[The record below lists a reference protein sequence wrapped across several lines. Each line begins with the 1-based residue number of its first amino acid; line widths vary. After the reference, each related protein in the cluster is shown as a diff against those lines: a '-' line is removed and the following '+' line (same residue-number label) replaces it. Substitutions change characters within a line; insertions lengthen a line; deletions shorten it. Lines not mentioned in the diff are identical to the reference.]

1 MNVNYELYKTFYSVA
16 KNKNITK
23 AAHELMISQPAVSKS
38 IKTLEDQVGCTL
50 FIRNKYGVSL
60 TEEGET
66 FYKNIKPAIEMIEH
80 AEETLQETLNLDY
93 GTLSIGVSNTLT
105 RKYLLPYIK
114 KFHEQYPRIKIKIS
128 TSPTFELI
136 TQARNGLIDFI
147 ILNLPYQLPSDFKET
162 TLKEVNDCFI
172 ASKDW
177 KELKGKTIP
186 LKEMNNYPL
195 ILIAKGSNTRI
206 FLDDFC
212 EKNNIM
218 LSPEIELASHSL
230 VTAFTKIGLGIGY
243 ATKEFLKKDL
253 KEQTLFEIKTTPT
266 IPPRQIGATYLKQK
280 QLNKASLTFLNLLKE
295 IEEE

>member
-186 LKEMNNYPL
+186 LKEINNYPL

-218 LSPEIELASHSL
+218 LSPEMELASHSL

>member
-1 MNVNYELYKTFYSVA
+1 MNVNFELYKTFYSVA

-38 IKTLEDQVGCTL
+38 IKTLEEQLGCSL
-50 FIRNKYGVSL
+50 FIRNKYGVTL
-60 TEEGET
+60 TEEGLT

-114 KFHEQYPRIKIKIS
+114 RFHEEHPKIKIKIS

-147 ILNLPYQLPSDFKET
+147 ILNLPYQLPTDFKEI

-172 ASKDW
+172 ANNDW
-177 KELKGKTIP
+177 KELKDKIIP
-186 LKEMNNYPL
+186 LEEMKNYPL
-195 ILIAKGSNTRI
+195 ILISKGSNTRT
-206 FLDDFC
+206 FLDNFC
-212 EKNNIM
+212 EKNN
-218 LSPEIELASHSL
+218 LLLTPEMELASHSL

-253 KEQTLFEIKTTPT
+253 KEQTLFEIKTNPI

-280 QLNKASLTFLNLLKE
+280 QLNKASQTFLNLLKE
-295 IEEE
+295 NIRE